1 MDQLTVVFTYFAVT
15 SVAAERFVDILKR
28 LGLEKVT
35 KNGVVYQV
43 LSCLFGGVLAFYNP
57 PPIIHI
63 NIWVVAII
71 TGLAVS
77 GGSSIW
83 NTALT
88 TLSSYSKSVKDL
100 SKTEAVK

>member
-1 MDQLTVVFTYFAVT
+1 MDHLTIVFTYFAVT

-28 LGLEKVT
+28 LGLEKLT
-35 KNGVVYQV
+35 KNGVVYQI
-43 LSCLFGGVLAFYNP
+43 LSSIFGGCLAFYNP
-57 PPIIHI
+57 PPIG
-63 NIWVVAII
+63 NLNQWVVAII

-88 TLSSYSKSVKDL
+88 SLSSYSKSVKDL
-100 SKTEAVK
+100 AKTDTK

>member
-1 MDQLTVVFTYFAVT
+1 MDHITLVFTYFAIT

-28 LGLEKVT
+28 LGLEKLI
-35 KNGVVYQV
+35 KNGVIYQV
-43 LSCLFGGVLAFYNP
+43 LSCIFGGVLAFYNP
-57 PPIIHI
+57 PPITHI
-63 NIWVVAII
+63 NQWVVAVI